1 MDKLKQRPEASV
13 LARPEVCDDRLDEGD
28 YQDGQA
34 EQRVQRG
41 HSAKTLQGVWR
52 TVLFRMR
59 WAKLIAREK
68 QHVAEDYALRLDMA
82 RAACHEET
90 QDTLLEHAG
99 LDPAHLDL
107 SVTSC
112 PRLNITECEVSELA
126 ERFIIAVYNPLSRVV
141 REHLRVPVSEPGYS
155 VYDHLGQ
162 VIRSQVNEIP
172 EHIKTIPGYCRYR
185 GLMPDL

>member
-1 MDKLKQRPEASV
+1 MGCEFDLH
-13 LARPEVCDDRLDEGD
+13 
-28 YQDGQA
+28 
-34 EQRVQRG
+34 RVMGLMQHHDAVTG
-41 HSAKTLQGVWR
+41 T
-52 TVLFRMR
+52 
-59 WAKLIAREK
+59 EK

-82 RAACHEET
+82 RAACHQET
-90 QDTLLEHAG
+90 RDTLLGHAG

-126 ERFIIAVYNPLSRVV
+126 ERFIITVYNPLSRVV

-172 EHIKTIPGYCRYR
+172 EHIKTIPGYYRHR
-185 GLMPDL
+185 GLMPDFTGSRSREFSSA